1 LQADLAQRSSGQNAA
16 LASFARTL
24 AGLSTEDELGQTLC
38 AEISRLLGVNAVL
51 LLPKNNVLTLSSA
64 SPPEN
69 VLEAIEIA
77 AANWAM
83 DHKQPAGRGSD
94 TLTAS
99 EWLFQPLV
107 AGGKSLGVFGIA
119 RDDGSDPVRS

>member
-24 AGLSTEDELGQTLC
+24 AGLSTEEELGQTLC
-38 AEISRLLGVNAVL
+38 AEVSRLLAVNAVL
-51 LLPKNNVLTLSSA
+51 LLPRDGVLTLSAA

-83 DHKQPAGRGSD
+83 DHALPAGRGSD

-99 EWLFQPLV
+99 EWLFQPLIA
-107 AGGKSLGVFGIA
+107 AGNALGVFGI
-119 RDDGSDPVRS
+119 